1 MASSSPQ
8 CRSASA
14 AEAADAW
21 SCSRWLA
28 GNWHRQARRL
38 ESALPAPVAGVQ
50 AGLAAGDWFSK
61 SSEQFYTDAARSSDL
76 SFNRSILTHRPRM
89 RKLWVPEP
97 YGRRP
102 PFFLP
107 VGNHER

>member
-1 MASSSPQ
+1 MVLFAMARGQ
-8 CRSASA
+8 LAAS
-14 AEAADAW
+14 
-21 SCSRWLA
+21 
-28 GNWHRQARRL
+28 
-38 ESALPAPVAGVQ
+38 LPASGRLGVWNLHCQRPSQ
-50 AGLAAGDWFSK
+50 AFRRGLAAGDWFSK

-107 VGNHER
+107 VDNHER